1 MLTFCF
7 HHPLIFNS
15 IFHLLAT
22 STSNAVSDSYS
33 ATGIDTASSISN
45 TSTAYIPSTT
55 DPLTTT
61 TSVVATSVP
70 PTTSAS
76 TLDSTTGIIP
86 AASKAAASVVASVS
100 TTTAVASV
108 PSTAVPSVP
117 STAVLPPTN
126 SLPYTGQASVA
137 PSAAFI
143 SSVSNPHIAHAII
156 PNDTEQLFF
165 TAAES
170 NGQFCIHNLLNT
182 IRTDSTLFGNKT
194 ARIKLLSTNTPK
206 YDSHKKKLEHR
217 MFSSIETN
225 PKLKAL
231 ADMIQDPDNPNLLK
245 RRLYVLCNGSFTTN
259 KQELMNSAL
268 LQMSVNFIQIKFVG
282 KEFTTPMEFAL
293 AQYQPNV
300 VAKDF
305 RTLFAYFK
313 TCGVNCFSLAKHF
326 NGIGTFHSLLLCV
339 CVCVVSTTTCF
350 YSTCAPLLLGQ
361 LPS

>member
-1 MLTFCF
+1 MVAASGS
-7 HHPLIFNS
+7 H
-15 IFHLLAT
+15 
-22 STSNAVSDSYS
+22 S
-33 ATGIDTASSISN
+33 ASGIDTASSISN

-156 PNDTEQLFF
+156 PNDTIPAHLDPAQLFF

-217 MFSSIETN
+217 LFSSIETN

-231 ADMIQDPDNPNLLK
+231 ADMIEDPDNPKLLK

-339 CVCVVSTTTCF
+339 CVCVCASFQQQLVSI
-350 YSTCAPLLLGQ
+350 
-361 LPS
+361 LPVPPFFWVSYQAE